1 VWVANRQEESISI
14 IDTELLEKVATV
26 DSRPF
31 AGRVEIG
38 PNGRAVAPNGG
49 GGGQPVQQFLR
60 LFDVAAREMV
70 AEVPLG
76 DGTPGTGNFGVL
88 ILDGFA
94 FVSEPGQGTIRMFEL
109 DTFGE
114 SESESDVLVSSHE
127 SPDGLAWSPLRV
139 EVMR

>member
-1 VWVANRQEESISI
+1 
-14 IDTELLEKVATV
+14 
-26 DSRPF
+26 
-31 AGRVEIG
+31 
-38 PNGRAVAPNGG
+38 
-49 GGGQPVQQFLR
+49 
-60 LFDVAAREMV
+60 
-70 AEVPLG
+70 
-76 DGTPGTGNFGVL
+76 VL

-114 SESESDVLVSSHE
+114 SESDLLVSAHE